1 MESSMEPS
9 MRSKYSMLD
18 FFRLAWS
25 FTTTKIFYRPARI
38 IRQPTRIRGWGNM
51 SIGRGFTTGQYC
63 RIEAANHNEGKI
75 TLTIGNHVEINDAC
89 HIAALHSINIGHNV
103 LIASQVYITDHDHG
117 EITKEELLKHPN
129 QRKLVY
135 APVVIEDDV
144 WIGEKVAILKGV
156 TIGKGSVI
164 GAGAVVT
171 KDIPSYSVA
180 AGIPARVIKTL

>member
-1 MESSMEPS
+1 MGPS
-9 MRSKYSMLD
+9 MRSKYSTLD

-25 FTTTKIFYRPARI
+25 IATTKVFYSPARI

-51 SIGRGFTTGQYC
+51 SIGSGFTTGQYC
-63 RIEAANHNEGKI
+63 RIEAANNSQNRK
-75 TLTIGNHVEINDAC
+75 TLSIGINVEINDAC
-89 HIAALHSINIGHNV
+89 HIAALDSITIGNNV

-129 QRKLVY
+129 ERPLVY
-135 APVVIEDDV
+135 APVIIEDDV

-171 KDIPSYSVA
+171 KDVPPYSVA
-180 AGIPARVIKTL
+180 AGIPARVLKTL

>member
-1 MESSMEPS
+1 MEPS
-9 MRSKYSMLD
+9 MRSKYSTLD

-25 FTTTKIFYRPARI
+25 FTTTKIFYSPARI
-38 IRQPTRIRGWGNM
+38 IRQPTRIRGWENM
-51 SIGRGFTTGQYC
+51 SIGTGFTTGQYC
-63 RIEAANHNEGKI
+63 RIEAANGKEGKK
-75 TLTIGNHVEINDAC
+75 TLTIGSHVEINDAC
-89 HIAALHSINIGHNV
+89 HIAALDSITIGNNV

-117 EITKEELLKHPN
+117 EITKEELLIHPN

-156 TIGKGSVI
+156 TVGKGSVI

-171 KDIPSYSVA
+171 KDVPPYSVA
-180 AGIPARVIKTL
+180 AGIPARILKTL